1 MLLQMEKI
9 TKIYGDVVA
18 NAGVDFTLEEGEV
31 HALVGENGAGKTT
44 LMRILYGEET
54 PTSGTIR
61 LRGKELALRSPED
74 AIRAGIGMVHQH
86 FMLFPSFTVAENIV
100 IGREPR
106 AGILFDRKKA
116 AEEAARLSAEYGMP
130 VDPHRRIADC
140 PVGIQQRVEILKVLY
155 QGADI
160 IILDEPSAVLTPF
173 EVKELLA
180 AIRGLARRG
189 KSFILITHKLQEVM
203 DVSDRITVLRD
214 GRVVATVRAADT
226 NVDELTR
233 LMVGRELVPL
243 EKRPARPGDPVLEVE
258 GLTIRAG
265 RGKAK
270 PLLDGVTLSVRAG
283 EIVGVAGV
291 SGNGQ
296 TELVEAIAGLRR
308 IDAGRI
314 RLCGR
319 DVTGA
324 DARDMRRHGLAH
336 IPEDRYRW
344 GSAKEESV
352 ADNAAMGHTDSAK
365 RSGFLPRGRI
375 RRMAEAWI
383 AGFKIKAESPVAKA
397 GSLSG
402 GNLQKLIAARELA
415 HGSPLVIAAE
425 PTRGV
430 DIGAM
435 EFIHGEL
442 LKRRGEGGAILL
454 VSSELTE
461 ILKLSDR
468 ILVLFE
474 GRIAGEFRADEATEE
489 AIGRLMAGVTDHAE
503 HAVSAGRAGQS
514 DGADHAAPRG

>member
-1 MLLQMEKI
+1 MLLRMEGI
-9 TKIYGDVVA
+9 TMIYGDVVA
-18 NAGVDFTLEEGEV
+18 NAGVDFTLEAGEV

-54 PTSGTIR
+54 PSSGKIR
-61 LRGKELALRSPED
+61 LRGEELSLRSPED

-100 IGREPR
+100 IGREPA

-116 AEEAARLSAEYGMP
+116 AEEVARLSAEYGMP
-130 VDPHRRIADC
+130 VDPHRRVADC

-160 IILDEPSAVLTPF
+160 IILDEPSAVLTPL
-173 EVKELLA
+173 EVKELIA
-180 AIRGLARRG
+180 AIRELARRG

-203 DVSDRITVLRD
+203 DAADRITVLRD

-226 NVDELTR
+226 NVGELSR
-233 LMVGRELVPL
+233 LMVGRELVPF
-243 EKRPARPGDPVLEVE
+243 EKRPASPGEPVLEVE

-270 PLLDGVTLSVRAG
+270 PLLDGVTFTVRAG

-296 TELVEAIAGLRR
+296 SELIQALTGLRR
-308 IDAGRI
+308 VDAGAV
-314 RLCGR
+314 RLCGQ

-324 DARDMRRHGLAH
+324 DAREIRRHGLAH
-336 IPEDRYRW
+336 IPEDRYLW

-352 ADNAAMGHTDSAK
+352 ADNAAMGHTDRLK
-365 RSGFLPRGRI
+365 GSGVLSGVLSGGRI
-375 RRMAEAWI
+375 RRLAESWI
-383 AGFKIKAESPVAKA
+383 AGYKIKAGSPNAKA

-435 EFIHGEL
+435 EIIHGEL
-442 LKRRGEGGAILL
+442 LKRRDEGGAVLL

-474 GRIAGEFRADEATEE
+474 GRIVGELKAEEATEE
-489 AIGRLMAGVTDHAE
+489 VIGKLMAGVTNH
-503 HAVSAGRAGQS
+503 
-514 DGADHAAPRG
+514 ADHAG

>member
-9 TKIYGDVVA
+9 TKTYGDVTA
-18 NAGVDFTLEEGEV
+18 NAGVDFTLEAGEV

-61 LRGKELALRSPED
+61 LRGKEQSFRSPED

-100 IGREPR
+100 IGREP
-106 AGILFDRKKA
+106 ASGILFDRKKA
-116 AEEAARLSAEYGMP
+116 AEEVARLSAEYGMP
-130 VDPHRRIADC
+130 VDPHRRVADC

-160 IILDEPSAVLTPF
+160 IILDEPSAVLTPL

-180 AIRGLARRG
+180 AIRELARRG

-203 DVSDRITVLRD
+203 DAADRITVLRD
-214 GRVVATVRAADT
+214 GRVTATVRAADT
-226 NVDELTR
+226 NAEELSR
-233 LMVGRELVPL
+233 LMVGRELVPF
-243 EKRPARPGDPVLEVE
+243 EKRPARPGDAVLEVE

-270 PLLDGVTLSVRAG
+270 PLVDNVTFRVRAG
-283 EIVGVAGV
+283 EIVGVAGI

-296 TELVEAIAGLRR
+296 SELIQAIAGLRR
-308 IDAGRI
+308 IDAGSVK
-314 RLCGR
+314 LCGR

-324 DARDMRRHGLAH
+324 DVRDIRRHGLAH
-336 IPEDRYRW
+336 IPEDRYLW
-344 GSAKEESV
+344 GSAKEESL
-352 ADNAAMGHTDSAK
+352 ADNAAMGHTDRLK
-365 RSGFLPRGRI
+365 RSGFGFLPLGRI
-375 RRMAEAWI
+375 RKLAESWI
-383 AGFKIKAESPVAKA
+383 AGYKIKAGSPMAKA

-435 EFIHGEL
+435 EIIHGEL
-442 LKRRGEGGAILL
+442 LKRRDEGSAILL

-461 ILKLSDR
+461 ILKLADR
-468 ILVLFE
+468 IIVMYE
-474 GRIAGEFRADEATEE
+474 GRIAGELEADEATEE
-489 AIGRLMAGVTDHAE
+489 GISKLMAGVTA
-503 HAVSAGRAGQS
+503 
-514 DGADHAAPRG
+514 HAAHAAHATHTVHRA

>member
-1 MLLQMEKI
+1 MEGI
-9 TKIYGDVVA
+9 TKVYGDVVA
-18 NAGVDFTLEEGEV
+18 NAGVDFTLEAGEV

-100 IGREPR
+100 IGREPHR
-106 AGILFDRKKA
+106 GILFDRKKA
-116 AEEAARLSAEYGMP
+116 AGEAARLSAEYGMP
-130 VDPHRRIADC
+130 VDPHRRVADC

-160 IILDEPSAVLTPF
+160 IILDEPSAVLTPL

-203 DVSDRITVLRD
+203 DVADRITVLRD

-226 NVDELTR
+226 NIGELSR
-233 LMVGRELVPL
+233 LMVGRELAPF
-243 EKRPARPGDPVLEVE
+243 EKRPAGPGEPVLEVE
-258 GLTIRAG
+258 GLTIRVG

-270 PLLDGVTLSVRAG
+270 PLLDGVTFTVRAG

-296 TELVEAIAGLRR
+296 SELIQALTGLRR
-308 IDAGRI
+308 IDAGAI

-319 DVTGA
+319 DVAGT
-324 DARDMRRHGLAH
+324 DARDIRRQGLAH
-336 IPEDRYRW
+336 IPEDRYLW
-344 GSAKEESV
+344 GSAKGESV
-352 ADNAAMGHTDSAK
+352 ADNAAMGHTDRLKK
-365 RSGFLPRGRI
+365 RFGLLPGAPV
-375 RRMAEAWI
+375 RRLAESWI
-383 AGFKIKAESPVAKA
+383 AGYKIKAGSPDARA

-435 EFIHGEL
+435 EIIHGEL
-442 LKRRGEGGAILL
+442 LKRRDEGGAVLL

-474 GRIAGEFRADEATEE
+474 GRIVGELKAEEATEE
-489 AIGRLMAGVTDHAE
+489 RIGKLMAGVTDDADQ
-503 HAVSAGRAGQS
+503 A
-514 DGADHAAPRG
+514 DGAAHAAHRG

>member
-1 MLLQMEKI
+1 MLLRMEGI

-44 LMRILYGEET
+44 LMRILYGEEM

-61 LRGKELALRSPED
+61 LRGRELSLRSPED

-106 AGILFDRKKA
+106 SGILFDRKKA
-116 AEEAARLSAEYGMP
+116 AGEVARLSAEYGMP
-130 VDPHRRIADC
+130 VDPNRRVANC

-160 IILDEPSAVLTPF
+160 IILDEPSAVLTPL
-173 EVKELLA
+173 EVRELLA
-180 AIRGLARRG
+180 AIRGLASRG

-203 DVSDRITVLRD
+203 DAADRITVLRD
-214 GRVVATVRAADT
+214 GRVTATVRAADT
-226 NVDELTR
+226 DAEELSR
-233 LMVGRELVPL
+233 LMVGRELVPFK
-243 EKRPARPGDPVLEVE
+243 KRPARPGDPVLEVE
-258 GLTIRAG
+258 RLTVRGG
-265 RGKAK
+265 RGKVK
-270 PLLDGVTLSVRAG
+270 PLLDGVTFSVRAG
-283 EIVGVAGV
+283 EIVGVAGI

-296 TELVEAIAGLRR
+296 SELIEALTGLRR
-308 IDAGRI
+308 VDAGAV

-324 DARDMRRHGLAH
+324 DVRTIRRQGLAH

-352 ADNAAMGHTDSAK
+352 ADNAAMGHTDRAK
-365 RSGFLPRGRI
+365 RSGLLPRGRI
-375 RRMAEAWI
+375 RRMAESWI
-383 AGFKIKAESPVAKA
+383 DGFRIKAESPDAKA

-435 EFIHGEL
+435 EIIHGEL
-442 LKRRGEGGAILL
+442 LKRRDEGGAILL

-474 GRIAGEFRADEATEE
+474 GRIAGELAAEEATEE
-489 AIGRLMAGVTDHAE
+489 DISRLMAGVTDHAE
-503 HAVSAGRAGQS
+503 R
-514 DGADHAAPRG
+514 P

>member
-1 MLLQMEKI
+1 MLLQMEGI

-18 NAGVDFTLEEGEV
+18 NAGVDFTLEAGEV

-44 LMRILYGEET
+44 LMRILYGEEA

-61 LRGKELALRSPED
+61 LRGKEQAFRSPED

-100 IGREPR
+100 IGREPSS
-106 AGILFDRKKA
+106 GILFDRKKA
-116 AEEAARLSAEYGMP
+116 AEEVSRLSAEYGMP
-130 VDPHRRIADC
+130 VDPHARVADC
-140 PVGIQQRVEILKVLY
+140 PVGVQQRVEILKVLY

-160 IILDEPSAVLTPF
+160 IILDEPSAVLTPL
-173 EVKELLA
+173 EVKELLS

-203 DVSDRITVLRD
+203 DAADRITVLRD
-214 GRVVATVRAADT
+214 GRVTKTVRAADT
-226 NVDELTR
+226 NVDELSR
-233 LMVGRELVPL
+233 LMVGRELVPF
-243 EKRPARPGDPVLEVE
+243 EKRPARPGEPVLEVE

-270 PLLDGVTLSVRAG
+270 PLLDGVTFSVRAG
-283 EIVGVAGV
+283 EIVGVAGI

-296 TELVEAIAGLRR
+296 SELIQAVAGLRR
-308 IDAGRI
+308 IDAGTV

-319 DVTGA
+319 DVTGM
-324 DARDMRRHGLAH
+324 DAGDIRRHGLAH
-336 IPEDRYRW
+336 IPEDRYMW

-352 ADNAAMGHTDSAK
+352 ADNAAMGHTDRLK
-365 RSGFLPRGRI
+365 RSGFLPGGRI
-375 RRMAEAWI
+375 RKLAESWI
-383 AGFKIKAESPVAKA
+383 AAFGIKAESPNAKA

-435 EFIHGEL
+435 EIIHGEL
-442 LKRRGEGGAILL
+442 LKRRDEGGGILL

-468 ILVLFE
+468 IIVLSE
-474 GRIAGEFRADEATEE
+474 GRIAGEFAAEEATEE
-489 AIGRLMAGVTDHAE
+489 EISKLMTGVKADAAHA
-503 HAVSAGRAGQS
+503 
-514 DGADHAAPRG
+514 D

>member
-9 TKIYGDVVA
+9 TKIYGDVTA
-18 NAGVDFTLEEGEV
+18 NAGVDFTLEAGEV

-61 LRGKELALRSPED
+61 LRGQEQSFRSPED

-100 IGREPR
+100 IGREP
-106 AGILFDRKKA
+106 ASGMLFDRKKA
-116 AEEAARLSAEYGMP
+116 AEEVARLSAEYGMP
-130 VDPHRRIADC
+130 VDPHRRVADC

-160 IILDEPSAVLTPF
+160 IILDEPSAVLTPL

-180 AIRGLARRG
+180 AIRELARKG

-203 DVSDRITVLRD
+203 NAADRITVLRD
-214 GRVVATVRAADT
+214 GRVTATVRAADT
-226 NVDELTR
+226 NVEELSR
-233 LMVGRELVPL
+233 LMVGRELVPFD
-243 EKRPARPGDPVLEVE
+243 KRPAKPGEPVLEVE

-265 RGKAK
+265 RGKTK
-270 PLLDGVTLSVRAG
+270 PLVDNVSFSVRAG
-283 EIVGVAGV
+283 EIVGVAGI

-296 TELVEAIAGLRR
+296 SELIQAIAGLRR
-308 IDAGRI
+308 IDAGAVK
-314 RLCGR
+314 LCGR
-319 DVTGA
+319 DISGA
-324 DARDMRRHGLAH
+324 DVREIRRQGLAH
-336 IPEDRYRW
+336 IPEDRYQW
-344 GSAKEESV
+344 GCAKEECI
-352 ADNAAMGHTDSAK
+352 ADNAAMGHTARAG
-365 RSGFLPRGRI
+365 RSGILLRGRI
-375 RRMAEAWI
+375 RKLAESWI
-383 AGFKIKAESPVAKA
+383 AGFKIKAGSPDVKA
-397 GSLSG
+397 GQLSG

-435 EFIHGEL
+435 EIIHGEL
-442 LKRRGEGGAILL
+442 MKRRDEGSGILL

-468 ILVLFE
+468 VIVLFE
-474 GRIAGEFRADEATEE
+474 GRIAGELAAEEATEE
-489 AIGRLMAGVTDHAE
+489 GISMLMAGVT
-503 HAVSAGRAGQS
+503 
-514 DGADHAAPRG
+514 ADAAHAAHHT